1 MSSQALGEFELIRR
15 CFASGFPI
23 ATDALV
29 GVGDDCS
36 IIRPPHGYDLAQS
49 IDTQVADV
57 HFPATAPARLIAQ
70 RALRCA
76 TSDLAAMGAAPQG
89 FHLALTLP
97 KADATWLD
105 DFALGLRETAHA
117 LRMPLLGGDTTHGP
131 ALVISI
137 GVQGWLPAGKGMTR
151 SAARAGDDLWVTGPI
166 GAAALAL
173 PQVLQNPASEKDL
186 ARAYYR
192 PEIQLTLGQRLLNL
206 AHACLDVSDGL
217 LQDAA
222 HIAQAS
228 LVDIRIDAGLVP
240 TPVTADDER
249 WTSCFTGGDDY
260 QLLFTA
266 PDARRDDILAL
277 NSIPGAACTRIG
289 QCLTAAELTPQVQLE
304 HQGQRLDINGNG
316 YQHFR

>member
-15 CFASGFPI
+15 CFATGFPI
-23 ATDALV
+23 AADTLL
-29 GVGDDCS
+29 GIGDDCS

-57 HFPATAPARLIAQ
+57 HFPANAPARLIAQ

-97 KADATWLD
+97 KADSEWLD
-105 DFALGLRETAHA
+105 DFALGLRDTAHA
-117 LRMPLLGGDTTHGP
+117 LRMPLLGGDTTRGP
-131 ALVISI
+131 ALIISI

-151 SAARAGDDLWVTGPI
+151 SAARAGDDVWVSGVI

-173 PQVLQNPASEKDL
+173 PQVLENPALDKGL

-192 PEIQLTLGQRLLNL
+192 PEIQLTLAQRLLPL
-206 AHACLDVSDGL
+206 AHACMDISDGL
-217 LQDAA
+217 MQDAG
-222 HIAQAS
+222 HIARAS
-228 LVDIRIDAGLVP
+228 LVDIHIDALQVP
-240 TPVTADDER
+240 TPVTEDDER
-249 WTSCFTGGDDY
+249 WSTCFTGGDDY

-266 PDARRDDILAL
+266 PKEKRADILAL
-277 NSIPGAACTRIG
+277 NSIPGAACTLIG
-289 QCLTAAELTPQVQLE
+289 ECVAATTLVATATLLKNKNPLVLNTK
-304 HQGQRLDINGNG
+304 GF
-316 YQHFR
+316 QHF

>member
-23 ATDALV
+23 ATDTLL
-29 GVGDDCS
+29 GIGDDCS

-57 HFPATAPARLIAQ
+57 HFPAKAPARLIAQ

-97 KADATWLD
+97 HSDSDWLD
-105 DFALGLRETAHA
+105 DFALGLRDTAHA
-117 LRMPLLGGDTTHGP
+117 LRMPLLGGDTTRGP
-131 ALVISI
+131 LLIVSIS
-137 GVQGWLPAGKGMTR
+137 VQGWLPAGKGMTR
-151 SAARAGDDLWVTGPI
+151 SAARAGDDVWVSSRI

-173 PQVLQNPASEKDL
+173 PLVLENPALEKDL

-192 PEIQLTLGQRLLNL
+192 PEIQLTLAQRLLPL
-206 AHACLDVSDGL
+206 AHACMDISDGL
-217 LQDAA
+217 LQDAR
-222 HIAQAS
+222 HIARAS
-228 LVDIRIDAGLVP
+228 LVDMVIDAAAVP
-240 TPVTADDER
+240 TPVTQDDER
-249 WTSCFTGGDDY
+249 WPVCFTGGDDY

-266 PDARRDDILAL
+266 PADKREDILAL

-289 QCLTAAELTPQVQLE
+289 ECLPAATLEPDVRLQL
-304 HQGQRLDINGNG
+304 NGEPLVLSSAG
-316 YQHFR
+316 YQHFG